1 MSAFRFDP
9 VKLPPECVAL
19 RAEIREFIAGELA
32 ARLWVPNSD
41 FGSHRSA
48 AFSRRL
54 GARGWIG
61 MTWPKRYGGGERS
74 MLERYVV
81 TEELL
86 AAGTPVGA
94 HWIAD
99 RQSAPLLLRY
109 GTEEQRL
116 EFLPGIARGEIF
128 FCIGM
133 SEPDAGS
140 DLASIRTRAVEVAG
154 GYEVTGTKIWTSYAH
169 ESHFAIALVRTARA
183 EADHHQGL
191 SQLILDLKAPG
202 ITIRP
207 IINLAGDHDFNELVL
222 DRVFVPD
229 ERLVG
234 KEGDGWQQVTSELAF
249 ERSGPER
256 FLSSFQLLVELIR
269 CAGPAPGPQIAEAIG
284 RMTARLRTLRRM
296 SLSIAGMPQAGE
308 TPNLE
313 AALVKDL
320 GNALERRSPSS
331 RACWRRA
338 TALASGSRRCW
349 PRPSCM
355 RRPGRCAV
363 APARSCAASSPAAS
377 GCAEFTSGPARCRCA
392 RTRSP

>member
-1 MSAFRFDP
+1 VSAAFRFDP
-9 VKLPPECVAL
+9 VELQPECEAL
-19 RAEIREFIAGELA
+19 RAEVREFIAGELA
-32 ARLWVPNSD
+32 AGLWVPNSD

-61 MTWPKRYGGGERS
+61 MTWPKRYGGGDRS

-86 AAGTPVGA
+86 AAGAPVGA

-116 EFLPGIARGEIF
+116 DFLPGIAKGEIF

-140 DLASIRTRAVEVAG
+140 DLASIRTRAVKVAG

-169 ESHFAIALVRTARA
+169 ESHFAITLVRTAPA
-183 EADHHQGL
+183 EADRHRGL
-191 SQLILDLKAPG
+191 SQLILDLQSPG
-202 ITIRP
+202 VTIRP
-207 IINLAGDHDFNELVL
+207 IINLAGDHDFNEIVL
-222 DRVFVPD
+222 DRVFVPAG
-229 ERLVG
+229 RLVG
-234 KEGDGWQQVTSELAF
+234 EEGEGWRQVTSELAF

-256 FLSSFQLLVELIR
+256 FLSSFQLLVELLR
-269 CAGPAPGPQIAEAIG
+269 RAGRDPEPQVAEAIG
-284 RMTARLRTLRRM
+284 RMTAHLRTLRRM
-296 SLSIAGMPQAGE
+296 SLAIAGKLQAGE

-320 GNALERRSPSS
+320 GNAFERRIPELVRLLPSGQPCPTGD
-331 RACWRRA
+331 RFDEVLTETLLHA
-338 TALASGSRRCW
+338 
-349 PRPSCM
+349 PSWTL
-355 RRPGRCAV
+355 RGGTPEILRGII
-363 APARSCAASSPAAS
+363 AR
-377 GCAEFTSGPARCRCA
+377 GLGVR
-392 RTRSP
+392 